1 MLTTLS
7 HALIDLADTL
17 QSHRYLWAPEP
28 FLLREAPWA
37 NSSPRMQAAL
47 LALSQN
53 QVDDLLKTPGAC
65 EAWLAEQ
72 LPDLFKALRRWQPTR
87 LTPDI
92 STQHDPMS
100 LGIGGRK
107 WQQIQAFHHASQRL
121 PAVMQ
126 CADWCAGKGYLAGYL
141 SAHQGCCVDCLEID
155 ETLCTEGAERI
166 DQFNLPV
173 TFHHC
178 DIMQEV
184 APKLLQ
190 RNERHVALH
199 ACGELHRR
207 LLQQTLGKVEQI
219 CLSPCCFHLGAS
231 DNSQLSMTA
240 RRSALQLSAKE
251 LRIPLLETV
260 TGGQS
265 AIRNRRTEQI
275 WRLAYDCW
283 RIATTGDTSYKPLR
297 SLSKRFFKTDP
308 ADFFSWAAQQHHLAF
323 NDVKGIDNWLEEGR
337 KRFELSERLGIIRQ
351 GMKRYLEHFVLLDL
365 ACYCQEHG
373 YQAEIVV
380 FCERELTPRNLAL
393 LAHRPFDEEQFLRQ
407 LQQ

>member
-1 MLTTLS
+1 MLTDHS
-7 HALIDLADTL
+7 QALTDLADTL
-17 QSHRYLWAPEP
+17 QAHRYLWAPEP
-28 FLLREAPWA
+28 FLLREAPWEV
-37 NSSPRMQAAL
+37 SSPQMQAAL
-47 LALSQN
+47 LDLSQS

-65 EAWLAEQ
+65 ETWLSDQ
-72 LPDLFKALRRWQPTR
+72 LPTLFTALRRWQPTQ
-87 LTPDI
+87 LSPTI
-92 STQHDPMS
+92 SLKHDPMS

-107 WQQIQAFHHASQRL
+107 WQQIQAFHQASQRL

-126 CADWCAGKGYLAGYL
+126 CADWCGGKGYLAGYL

-155 ETLCTEGAERI
+155 DTLCAEGAERI

-173 TFHHC
+173 TFHRC

-184 APKLLQ
+184 PFKLLQ

-207 LLQQTLGKVEQI
+207 FLNLTMGEAEQI

-231 DNSQLSMTA
+231 DHSQLSMAA
-240 RRSALQLSAKE
+240 RHSALKLSANE

-265 AIRNRRTEQI
+265 AMRSRRTEQI
-275 WRLAYDCW
+275 WRLAYDSW
-283 RIATTGDTSYKPLR
+283 RIATTGNDDYRPLR
-297 SLSKRFFKTDP
+297 SLSKRFFKGDP
-308 ADFFSWAAQQHHLAF
+308 ADFFAWAAQQHQLSF
-323 NDVKGIDNWLEEGR
+323 NDIEGVDHWLNEGR
-337 KRFELSERLGIIRQ
+337 QRFELSERIGIIRQ
-351 GMKRYLEHFVLLDL
+351 GMKRYLEYFLLLDL

-373 YQAEIVV
+373 YQADIVV

-393 LAHRPFDEEQFLRQ
+393 LAHRPFNEEQFLRQ
-407 LQQ
+407 LQE